1 MNDQNDS
8 NTSKLSGLNLNPNAG
23 AFTPRVAAKA
33 FVPSWMP
40 QPAAAVAPPAPA
52 ASSGIDFN
60 GPPPAAVLNK
70 TLETPAPAPVSSGID
85 FNRPPP
91 KAVLNKTVETV
102 AAPAPKPAAA
112 APAPVAKP
120 ATPKP
125 VAEAPKKKVEAP
137 KAAPAA
143 AAAAAAA
150 APVEEVEEEVD
161 QEVLTEFFGKEHV
174 NVIFIGHVDAGKST
188 MGGRILYVW
197 LQFTCYVTRSRY
209 ALGALIYGY

>member
-1 MNDQNDS
+1 MSDQNDS

-23 AFTPRVAAKA
+23 SFMPRVAAKA

-40 QPAAAVAPPAPA
+40 QPAAPAPPAPA

-60 GPPPAAVLNK
+60 RPPPAAVLNK
-70 TLETPAPAPVSSGID
+70 ALDTTPAPAPASSGID
-85 FNRPPP
+85 FNGPPP
-91 KAVLNKTVETV
+91 KAVLNKTVETA
-102 AAPAPKPAAA
+102 AAPAPKPAVT

-120 ATPKP
+120 APKP
-125 VAEAPKKKVEAP
+125 VVAEAPKKKVEAP

-143 AAAAAAA
+143 AAAEA
-150 APVEEVEEEVD
+150 APAEEEEEVD

-197 LQFTCYVTRSRY
+197 FQFTCRLTRSR
-209 ALGALIYGY
+209 